1 MGRTSLLA
9 TCLVAAALLNAHA
22 PAQATASIPCAADN
36 TLYEDLTGGISNG
49 AGAGVFVG
57 ANAFGRIRRAMLR
70 FDVAAALPAGSRVL
84 AAQLALEVSQSTV
97 GSALTITGHRVLAS
111 WGEGTSVAGS
121 GGGGGAPSTTNDA
134 TWIHGFF
141 PTQPWAAPGGD
152 FATAPSFTA
161 AMPPLGPF
169 TTDLS
174 AQAAADVQDW
184 LAQPASNHGWL
195 LKLADEVPFSTAHR
209 INSREAATGN
219 PVLLVTYLAPGTTGT
234 WGTGCP
240 SGLIGQVATAAWTTP
255 AVGGTTLTIT
265 KSQTISNSVGV
276 DLFSLALDPV
286 GLPLAP
292 GCRLYLPPALTV
304 TGNTFLTNVSG
315 AATSTLFL
323 PAGYPGYLLHC
334 QSAVLA
340 GTPLGF
346 VLTNSA
352 LAVTL

>member
-1 MGRTSLLA
+1 MCLAARYLACLLPALLA
-9 TCLVAAALLNAHA
+9 HA
-22 PAQATASIPCAADN
+22 GILAQATVSIPCASDN
-36 TLYEDLTGGISNG
+36 TLYDDLTGGISNG
-49 AGAGVFVG
+49 AGVGVYVG
-57 ANAFGRIRRAMLR
+57 NNAFGRIRRAVLR

-84 AAQLALEVSQSTV
+84 SAQLALEVSQSTV
-97 GSALTITGHRVLAS
+97 GAALTITGHRVLAA

-121 GGGGGAPSTTNDA
+121 GGGGGAPSTTGDA
-134 TWIHGFF
+134 TWVHGFF

-152 FATAPSFTA
+152 FTAAPSFA
-161 AMPPLGPF
+161 GAMPPLGTF
-169 TTDLS
+169 TTDLA

-184 LAQPASNHGWL
+184 LTQPASNHGWL

-209 INSREAATGN
+209 INSREAVSGN
-219 PVLLVTYLAPGTTGT
+219 PVLLVTYLAPGATGT

-240 SGLIGQVATAAWTTP
+240 SGLIGQVATAAWASP
-255 AVGGTTLTIT
+255 PVGGTTLTIA
-265 KSQTISNSVGV
+265 KSQTIPNSVGA

-286 GLPLAP
+286 GTLLAP
-292 GCRLYLPPALTV
+292 GCTLYLPLALSI
-304 TGNTFLTNVSG
+304 TGNTFFTNGSG

-352 LAVTL
+352 LAVTQ